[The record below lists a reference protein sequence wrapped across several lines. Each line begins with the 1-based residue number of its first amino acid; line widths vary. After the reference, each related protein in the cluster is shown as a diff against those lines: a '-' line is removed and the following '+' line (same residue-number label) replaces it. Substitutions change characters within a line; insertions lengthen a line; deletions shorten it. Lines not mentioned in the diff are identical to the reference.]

1 MTFLYL
7 LIILACPFVA
17 WGQTGDIHPL
27 LNPNRFVTSL
37 ESNAALAFDPS
48 TNDIYLDYWAIDNAF
63 SLAWKRGAI
72 RVKTHHSNRDYHGYR
87 FSSIRNFDLSYMQA
101 FDKGIFGGKST
112 KLALSY
118 RHTISDANALYHQ
131 FLGFNELNFNYQ
143 VEFEAKRGSFYP
155 YINVLYRWAPYKTE
169 HPSGSPIFYETKFRG
184 SELGL
189 QWIRALNSKLYY
201 SATIQYQY
209 LQIMDYHYHDYRFPN
224 PISTGAKEE
233 VKALHACLLQSSFN
247 WIVAQYFALGFDISA
262 YNEVL
267 FNRFFWENDWQIMAA
282 LRLTL
287 FLPDQENSIS
297 LRR

>member
-1 MTFLYL
+1 MTFRYL

-17 WGQTGDIHPL
+17 WGQTGDSHPL
-27 LNPNRFVTSL
+27 LNPNRFVTSF

-48 TNDIYLDYWAIDNAF
+48 TNDIYIDYWAIDNAF

-101 FDKGIFGGKST
+101 FDTGIFGGKST

-118 RHTISDANALYHQ
+118 RQTISDANALYHQ
-131 FLGFNELNFNYQ
+131 FLGFNELKFNYQ
-143 VEFEAKRGSFYP
+143 LEIETKRGSLYP
-155 YINVLYRWAPYKTE
+155 YVDVLYRWAPYKTE
-169 HPSGSPIFYETKFRG
+169 HQSASPVFYETKFRG
-184 SELGL
+184 AELGL
-189 QWIRALNSKLYY
+189 QWLWAFNSKLYY

-209 LQIMDYHYHDYRFPN
+209 LQIMEYHYHDYRFPN
-224 PISTGAKEE
+224 PLGSGREE
-233 VKALHACLLQSSFN
+233 VDGLNAYSLKSSLHWLASG
-247 WIVAQYFALGFDISA
+247 YFALGLDLSV

-267 FNRFFWENDWQIMAA
+267 FNRFFSENDWQLRAA

-287 FLPDQENSIS
+287 FLPD
-297 LRR
+297 